1 MLAPCDRVPTRA
13 DSTCLGRSSALRI
26 VSRTDATVVL
36 PTYAKPTTS
45 RPSPPTSPKPRPVAA
60 KDATPPE
67 KPRLT
72 SEDVKRV
79 AEEAL
84 EQVWGLGSDKPEP
97 GGEPVLEPPAKQIGR
112 AHV

>member
-1 MLAPCDRVPTRA
+1 M
-13 DSTCLGRSSALRI
+13 
-26 VSRTDATVVL
+26 
-36 PTYAKPTTS
+36 
-45 RPSPPTSPKPRPVAA
+45 AA

-97 GGEPVLEPPAKQIGR
+97 GGEPVLEPPAKQVPLGKSAAELAAAKLR
-112 AHV
+112 FEEMMKATEDMSADDLTQMLNDAYRREDRQ